1 MTFHRVS
8 QHTLMAA
15 ALAASIVFAGC
26 ATHRAP
32 AQPANLAAA
41 AMQESEL
48 STFNQLVQQA
58 GMQDALQGSAPMTVF
73 APTNEAFKAL
83 PSATLEALSKNPDE
97 LRKVLK
103 HHVVPGVHTQASIQ
117 GAVMM
122 STVADTKLPIS
133 KAGDYLT
140 VESGLVI
147 KGDIQTSNGVLH
159 IIDAVALPPKPK
171 K

>member
-73 APTNEAFKAL
+73 APTNNAFA
-83 PSATLEALSKNPDE
+83 AALSP
-97 LRKVLK
+97 V
-103 HHVVPGVHTQASIQ
+103 Q
-117 GAVMM
+117 GAWGEWR
-122 STVADTKLPIS
+122 A
-133 KAGDYLT
+133 
-140 VESGLVI
+140 
-147 KGDIQTSNGVLH
+147 KGRAAWEASFD
-159 IIDAVALPPKPK
+159 LPPQPSPVDMGVVMAHLRGRNRW
-171 K
+171 